1 MPLYVLNR
9 NMVFSTTKGVISFTK
24 GQPAYVPPHMERDVV
39 AIGGERVDGDTPSLT
54 PKESPASSTPYGE
67 ERETQIHVAFDLLTE
82 RNDPNDFTGSGCPT
96 VKAVEKITGFDVDRS
111 EVGQLWQAYKLTK
124 AGAE

>member
-9 NMVFSTTKGVISFTK
+9 SMVVSTTKGVISFTK
-24 GQPAYVPPHMERDVV
+24 GQPTYVPPHMERDVA
-39 AIGGERVDGDTPSLT
+39 AIGGERVDGDAPSLT
-54 PKESPASSTPYGE
+54 PKEVTAPSTPYGE
-67 ERETQIHVAFDLLTE
+67 EREVQIHVAFDLITE

-111 EVGQLWQAYKLTK
+111 EVSQLWQAYKVNK
-124 AGAE
+124 AGAA